1 MEKVNVQIRKLRRR
15 KNGRVVVSE
24 FYHLF
29 WSVKGH
35 GSGQFS
41 LNARELQAAEKL
53 KANFIYE
60 KERELSGIIAPRPVR
75 EAANRLLTEH
85 LNDYVSHLEGL
96 NRSASH
102 VSHIKTRVRGLAAGC
117 EWKYLSDIKS
127 KDFEIWR
134 QRNGGKFSIKT
145 LNEYRAAMCSMLT
158 WLEENEELAGNP
170 FKRVKKADGRGQE
183 KIKRRAATQSEME
196 ALLSK
201 AGIYAVA
208 YLAAATTGLRRG
220 ELSKLEWG
228 DLHLDA
234 VQPVALVRAAT
245 TKDRKP
251 AKIYFGRQ
259 LVTELKKL
267 LSPALPSNALVLA
280 GRIPTMKQMR
290 EHLMAAA
297 IAYVDDQGRRLDFH
311 ALRKT
316 FNTNLGIAGASDAE
330 RMKLA
335 RLKSPR
341 LMMENYNDSEKV
353 PVADV
358 LAKMPEYS
366 GLEGGKQYTEKHT
379 EILVQSG
386 QTLSKPVTT
395 KSDSNGDKTPM
406 NRGESHRLTLLG
418 IPCLKES
425 NGGERGIRT
434 PDTAFDRITV

>member
-1 MEKVNVQIRKLRRR
+1 MI
-15 KNGRVVVSE
+15 VSE

-53 KANFIYE
+53 KTNFIYE
-60 KERELSGIIAPRPVR
+60 KERELSGIIAPRQVR

-85 LNDYVSHLEGL
+85 LADYAAYLEGL

-102 VSHIKTRVRGLAAGC
+102 ISHVKSRVRDLAASC
-117 EWKYLSDIKS
+117 AWKYLSDINAKA
-127 KDFEIWR
+127 FELWR
-134 QRNGGKFSIKT
+134 QGNAGKFSIKT
-145 LNEYRAAMCSMLT
+145 INEYRAAMCSMLA
-158 WLEENEELAGNP
+158 WLEENEELTVNP
-170 FKRVKKADGRGQE
+170 FKRVRKSDGRGQE
-183 KIKRRAATQSEME
+183 KVKRRAASQPEME

-234 VQPVALVRAAT
+234 VHPIALVRAAT

-251 AKIYFGRQ
+251 AKMYFGRQ

-280 GRIPTMKQMR
+280 DRIPTMKQMR
-290 EHLMAAA
+290 QHLTAAG
-297 IAYVDDQGRRLDFH
+297 IVYVDDQGRRLDFH

-335 RLKSPR
+335 RLKKPSPDDGELQR
-341 LMMENYNDSEKV
+341 QRKS
-353 PVADV
+353 AGRSC
-358 LAKMPEYS
+358 A
-366 GLEGGKQYTEKHT
+366 GKNAG
-379 EILVQSG
+379 VQG
-386 QTLSKPVTT
+386 FRKR
-395 KSDSNGDKTPM
+395 KAM
-406 NRGESHRLTLLG
+406 H
-418 IPCLKES
+418 
-425 NGGERGIRT
+425 
-434 PDTAFDRITV
+434 